1 MLMWPKQWATEL
13 WTEAVGE
20 NRNRV
25 KEPDKQVF
33 PSHFIKHRSRE
44 EADGEPDKQASSVLF
59 IKILVERKRQV
70 AAAEYGLFSYGI
82 SIQGTWMPFFLV
94 EGK

>member
-25 KEPDKQVF
+25 KEPDEQT
-33 PSHFIKHRSRE
+33 
-44 EADGEPDKQASSVLF
+44 SSALF

-70 AAAEYGLFSYGI
+70 VAAEYGLFSYGI
-82 SIQGTWMPFFLV
+82 RIQGTWMLFFLV